1 MNKTFSTGYLLKLP
15 YNRRPIICSLKSGG
29 NMNPMLNIAIRAAR
43 KAGNVIAKNYERRDD
58 IQTSKKGINDYVT
71 SVDKAAEAEIIE
83 IIQKSYPDH
92 TIISEE
98 RGALEGKD
106 SDIQWVIDPLDGTTN
121 FVKGLPHFS
130 VSIAIR
136 VKNRTEVGV
145 VYDPIRNEL
154 FTAVRGEGAKL
165 NEVRLRVD
173 SQNELNGAIL
183 ATGFP
188 FKQPSLMPTQFAIMN
203 NLIDEAADFRRTGSA
218 ALDLCY
224 VASGRVD
231 GYFEMGLKPWDCAAG
246 DLIVREAGGLVCDF
260 NAGHG
265 YLRSGNIV
273 AAPARILKEMLNK
286 IQPCLT
292 EQVK

>member
-1 MNKTFSTGYLLKLP
+1 
-15 YNRRPIICSLKSGG
+15 
-29 NMNPMLNIAIRAAR
+29 MNPMLNIAIRAAR
-43 KAGNVIAKNYERRDD
+43 RAGNVIAKNYERRDD

-71 SVDKAAEAEIIE
+71 SVDKAAEAEIID

-98 RGALEGKD
+98 RGTLEGKD

-231 GYFEMGLKPWDCAAG
+231 GYFEMGLKPWDCAEG

>member
-1 MNKTFSTGYLLKLP
+1 
-15 YNRRPIICSLKSGG
+15 
-29 NMNPMLNIAIRAAR
+29 MNPMLNIAIRAAR
-43 KAGNVIAKNYERRDD
+43 RAGNVIAKNYERRDD

-71 SVDKAAEAEIIE
+71 NVDKAAEAEIIE

-92 TIISEE
+92 TTISEE

-188 FKQPSLMPTQFAIMN
+188 FKQPNLMPTQFAIMN

-292 EQVK
+292 EQIK

>member
-1 MNKTFSTGYLLKLP
+1 
-15 YNRRPIICSLKSGG
+15 
-29 NMNPMLNIAIRAAR
+29 MNPMLNIAIRAAR
-43 KAGNVIAKNYERRDD
+43 RAGNVIAKNYERRDD

-71 SVDKAAEAEIIE
+71 SVDKAAEAEIID

-98 RGALEGKD
+98 RGTLEGKD

-188 FKQPSLMPTQFAIMN
+188 FKQPNLMPTQFAIMN

-292 EQVK
+292 GQVK